1 MNGEYCNV
9 GQISEVHGDIN
20 DMYDMDGVYF
30 WGHNTSLRIGHEWWR
45 VTGEVK
51 IRPRLRPR
59 PVIIEGL
66 GRVTRSQRMELF
78 SRDRNPTHMGA
89 GCNNTQGRANSRSR
103 SVASCHPCIMR

>member
-30 WGHNTSLRIGHEWWR
+30 WGYNTSLRIGHEWWR
-45 VTGEVK
+45 VTGEVR

-59 PVIIEGL
+59 PAIIEGL
-66 GRVTRSQRMELF
+66 GWVSRSQRMELF
-78 SRDRNPTHMGA
+78 FTWQKPYPY
-89 GCNNTQGRANSRSR
+89 GCGMQ
-103 SVASCHPCIMR
+103 